1 MQRVGRAAAVRAAAA
16 ALCLAAVACSEP
28 EGAPVELE
36 PPQPAPELVGQG
48 VDGRPFRLEQR
59 RGRVVVLSF
68 GYTSCPDVCPTT
80 LSRLRGLQRELGAR
94 ADEVA
99 VVFLTVDPERDRPER
114 LHSYLAAF
122 EPRFQGAVVEEAQLP
137 RTLERFG
144 VTAVRRIAD
153 ARRYRNLQGAG
164 GGEPPYSIDHT
175 GGYLVID
182 RGGALRLR
190 YPHQASAEQLAS
202 GLRGLLDEQA

>member
-1 MQRVGRAAAVRAAAA
+1 M
-16 ALCLAAVACSEP
+16 
-28 EGAPVELE
+28 ELD

-68 GYTSCPDVCPTT
+68 GYASCPDVCPTT
-80 LSRLRGLQRELGAR
+80 LSRLRGLYRELGAR

-114 LHSYLAAF
+114 LGPYLAAF
-122 EPRFQGAVVEEAQLP
+122 DPRFEGVVVEGAQLP

-164 GGEPPYSIDHT
+164 GGESPYSIDHT

-190 YPHQASAEQLAS
+190 FPHQASAEQLAA
-202 GLRGLLDEQA
+202 GLRPLLDEKA

>member
-1 MQRVGRAAAVRAAAA
+1 MRAATA
-16 ALCLAAVACSEP
+16 ALCLAAAACSAP

-48 VDGRPFRLEQR
+48 VDGRAFRLEQR

-68 GYTSCPDVCPTT
+68 GYASCPDVCPTT
-80 LSRLRGLQRELGAR
+80 LSRLRGLYRELGAR

-114 LHSYLAAF
+114 LRPYLAAF
-122 EPRFQGAVVEEAQLP
+122 DPRFEGVVVQSEQLA

-144 VTAVRRIAD
+144 VTAVRRIPD

-164 GGEPPYSIDHT
+164 GGAEPPYSIDHT

-190 YPHQASAEQLAS
+190 YPHQASVEQLAE
-202 GLRGLLDEQA
+202 GLRPLLDEKA

>member
-1 MQRVGRAAAVRAAAA
+1 MQRGWRATARCAAAAVM
-16 ALCLAAVACSEP
+16 CLGLVSCTEP
-28 EGAPVELE
+28 EGSPLELE
-36 PPQPAPELVGQG
+36 PPQPAPELVAQG
-48 VDGRPFRLEQR
+48 ADGKPFRLSDR
-59 RGRVVVLSF
+59 LGRVVVLSF

-80 LSRLRGLQRELGAR
+80 LSRLRAVNRELGER

-122 EPRFQGAVVEEAQLP
+122 DPRFEGVVVERAQLP

-144 VTAVRRIAD
+144 VTAVRRLAD
-153 ARRYRNLQGAG
+153 ARRYRNLEGASA
-164 GGEPPYSIDHT
+164 EPPYSIDHT